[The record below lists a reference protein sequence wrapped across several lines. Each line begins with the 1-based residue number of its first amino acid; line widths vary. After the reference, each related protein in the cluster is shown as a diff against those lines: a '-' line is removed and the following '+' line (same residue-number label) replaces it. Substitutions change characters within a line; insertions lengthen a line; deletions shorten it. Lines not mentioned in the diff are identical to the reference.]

1 LITALFRCVELRKP
15 MVRAVNTG
23 ISAVIDGDGLVVE
36 PDVFFDADNKGRT
49 SMRDPKTGR
58 WHRLLNAVLV
68 DSIPLDN
75 RTSLYLRYGDWFAGG
90 CGLLA
95 ALVALLAILPAAWFP
110 RRGSLGTA
118 RA

>member
-1 LITALFRCVELRKP
+1 

-23 ISAVIDGDGLVVE
+23 ISAVINGDGLVVE
-36 PDVFFDADNKGRT
+36 PDVFLDADKKGRT

-58 WHRLLNAVLV
+58 WNRQLNAVLV

-75 RTSLYLRYGDWFAGG
+75 RTSFYLHHGDWFAGA

-95 ALVALLAILPAAWFP
+95 ALLGVLAMIPHAWFSPRSPAA
-110 RRGSLGTA
+110 SS
-118 RA
+118 